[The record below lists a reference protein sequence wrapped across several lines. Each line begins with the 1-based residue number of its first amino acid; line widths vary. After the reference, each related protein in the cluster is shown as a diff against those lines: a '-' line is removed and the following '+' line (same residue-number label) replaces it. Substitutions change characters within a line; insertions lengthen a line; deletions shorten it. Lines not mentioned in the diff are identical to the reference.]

1 MHREQSRAP
10 PRPLKPSP
18 PAPPTLDLPSLLGA
32 TAWDEFRQAFSQRE
46 AIVRE
51 GNDAPH
57 RLQPLWADW
66 ELEAACRF
74 TPVPHD
80 EKFRLIL
87 RRKQI
92 PVKTFTDRMGV
103 FREDAFRQLRAA
115 GASVAFAGYEN
126 YSNSALA
133 LSRALE
139 AEFLLPV
146 QVNVYITPAG
156 RQGLG
161 VHVDP
166 HDVLI
171 LQIQGAKDWEIY
183 VDDAGGAAAA
193 PRRVRLG
200 RGGWLFLPKG
210 TRHEVCNRGEVESVH
225 FTVGFHPLTWGEV
238 FQRALQ
244 RARVATP
251 GLNTPLPAHERVD
264 ANPEEMVRRLHAIL
278 PFIDVPEFLASYYA
292 DFPALA
298 VPVPVDGVVPRE
310 VLERAGPA
318 TGWRWNEALTLAVDA
333 AALPRVTAP
342 YRRLPLV
349 LKHELGGVLTWIKS
363 VPAFSVADVPLPDKA
378 DGLLLCKFLAGVGV
392 LRMLPEGATS
402 TGDGGGQ
409 AGSG

>member
-1 MHREQSRAP
+1 M
-10 PRPLKPSP
+10 
-18 PAPPTLDLPSLLGA
+18 DLPSLLGA
-32 TAWDEFRQAFSQRE
+32 TAWDEFRRAFARRE

-51 GNDAPH
+51 GTDAPH

-66 ELEAACRF
+66 ELAAACRF

-80 EKFRLIL
+80 EHFRLIL
-87 RRKQI
+87 RGKQI
-92 PVKTFTDRMGV
+92 PVKSFTDRMGV

-139 AEFLLPV
+139 AELRLPV

-183 VDDAGGAAAA
+183 LDEAAAGAAAA
-193 PRRVRLG
+193 PRRVTLG
-200 RGGWLFLPKG
+200 QGGWLFLPKG
-210 TRHEVCNRGEVESVH
+210 TRHEVSNRGAVESVH

-238 FQRALQ
+238 FQRALH

-251 GLNTPLPAHERVD
+251 DLNRPLPAHEPVD
-264 ANPEEMVRRLHAIL
+264 ADPEAMGRRLQAIL
-278 PFIDVPEFLASYYA
+278 PFVNLPEFHAGYYA
-292 DFPALA
+292 EFPALA
-298 VPVPVDGVVPRE
+298 VPVPADAVAPRE

-318 TGWRWNEALTLAVDA
+318 TRWCWNEALTLAVDA

-342 YRRLPLV
+342 YRRFPLV
-349 LKHELGGVLTWIKS
+349 LNHELGGVLTWMKS
-363 VPAFSVADVPLPDKA
+363 APAFSATDVPLPDKA
-378 DGLLLCKFLAGVGV
+378 DGLLLCKFLAGAGV
-392 LRMLPEGATS
+392 LRIGPEGATA
-402 TGDGGGQ
+402 TGVGGDQ
-409 AGSG
+409 VASG

>member
-1 MHREQSRAP
+1 LKN
-10 PRPLKPSP
+10 PLPT
-18 PAPPTLDLPSLLGA
+18 PARLDLSSLLGA
-32 TAWDEFRQAFSQRE
+32 TAWDEFRRAFARRE

-51 GNDAPH
+51 GTDAPH

-80 EKFRLIL
+80 ERFRLLL

-139 AEFLLPV
+139 VEFQLPV
-146 QVNVYITPAG
+146 QVNVYLTPAG

-166 HDVLI
+166 HDVLV
-171 LQIQGAKDWEIY
+171 LQIQGTKDWDIY
-183 VDDAGGAAAA
+183 DAAAAGAAAA

-200 RGGWLFLPKG
+200 WGGWLFLPKG

-238 FQRALQ
+238 LQRALL

-251 GLNTPLPAHERVD
+251 GLNLPLPAHERVD
-264 ANPEEMVRRLHAIL
+264 ADPEAMVRRLRAIL
-278 PFIDVPEFLASYYA
+278 PFVDLPGFLASYYA

-298 VPVPVDGVVPRE
+298 VPVPADALVPRE
-310 VLERAGPA
+310 VLEQAGPA
-318 TGWRWNEALTLAVDA
+318 TGWCWNGALTLAVDA
-333 AALPRVTAP
+333 AALPQVTAP
-342 YRRLPLV
+342 YRRFPLV
-349 LKHELGGVLTWIKS
+349 LKHELGGVLTWMKS
-363 VPAFSVADVPLPDKA
+363 APAFSAADVPLPDKA
-378 DGLLLCKFLAGVGV
+378 DGLLLCRFLAGVGV
-392 LRMLPEGATS
+392 LRIVPNGATS
-402 TGDGGGQ
+402 TGDGGDQ